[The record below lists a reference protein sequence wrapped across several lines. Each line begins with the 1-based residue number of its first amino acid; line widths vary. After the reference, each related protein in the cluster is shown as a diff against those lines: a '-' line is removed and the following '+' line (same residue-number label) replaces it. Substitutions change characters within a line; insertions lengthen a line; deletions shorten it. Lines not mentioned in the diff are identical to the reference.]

1 MQAIKEKLKKL
12 RLSGALAVL
21 ESHNQLALAE
31 QLSYLEFLDLLLENE
46 QAHRQAS
53 SYQRRLKSS
62 KLSAQK
68 RLDNYD
74 FDYQPQL
81 PRKQIRQLA
90 SAQFIAQGVNVILM
104 GKPGVGKTHLA
115 NAIGLEALKHN
126 YTVRFT
132 HAHQLINQLHTARAD
147 GAYRNLMNRLLKT
160 DLLIIDELG
169 FRKLPPQGV
178 DDFFEII
185 RQRYEQK
192 SIIITSNRTFEDWGQ
207 ILGDPVLASAII
219 DRLLHHAQ
227 VFKITGE
234 SYRIKNFKRE

>member
-1 MQAIKEKLKKL
+1 MQAIKEKLKSL
-12 RLSGALAVL
+12 RLPGALASL

-31 QLSYLEFLDLLLENE
+31 QFSYLEFLDLLLEDE
-46 QAHRQAS
+46 KAHRQAA
-53 SYQRRLKSS
+53 SYQRRLRSS
-62 KLSAQK
+62 KLSEQK

-74 FDYQPQL
+74 FDYQPEL

-90 SAQFIAQGVNVILM
+90 SAQFIPEGGNVILM

-132 HAHQLINQLHTARAD
+132 HANQLIEQLHTAKAD
-147 GAYRNLMNRLLKT
+147 GAYRNLMNRILKI

-169 FRKLPPQGV
+169 FKKLPAQGA

-185 RQRYEQK
+185 RQRYERK

-207 ILGDPVLASAII
+207 IFGDAVLASAII
-219 DRLLHHAQ
+219 DRLVHHAQ
-227 VFKITGE
+227 VFKITGD
-234 SYRIKNFKRE
+234 SYRIKDFKRE